1 MGRTKKKPESDNR
14 AAKLAAYYRSYLKTI
29 VGRLND
35 MHVETARKIA
45 ECEDKVKA
53 AGSDM
58 RGPDELVGRIKE
70 IRAERHHLNDEF
82 VRLRARR
89 EELVEQVRQTRAR
102 ASEWEASLLACA
114 ETIVDWIEPRMAAE
128 VAREAPDDGWYSFFI
143 LGGKFSHVWPIGTT
157 ELQQLEDMLNLLHG
171 LCVKIDGT
179 RTDQGF
185 LFKFM
190 LVSED

>member
-1 MGRTKKKPESDNR
+1 MGRTKKKPKSDNR

-29 VGRLND
+29 VECLND
-35 MHVETARKIA
+35 RIAETAQQIA
-45 ECEDKVKA
+45 ECEDKVIA
-53 AGSDM
+53 AGSDL
-58 RGPDELVGRIKE
+58 RGPEELVGRIKA
-70 IRAERHHLNDEF
+70 IRAVRYRLNDEL
-82 VRLRARR
+82 VRLQTRR

-114 ETIVDWIEPRMAAE
+114 ETIVDWIEPRMAVE

-143 LGGKFSHVWPIGTT
+143 LGKRGHLWPIGTAQ
-157 ELQQLEDMLNLLHG
+157 LQQLEDMLNLLHG

-179 RTDQGF
+179 QTDQGV